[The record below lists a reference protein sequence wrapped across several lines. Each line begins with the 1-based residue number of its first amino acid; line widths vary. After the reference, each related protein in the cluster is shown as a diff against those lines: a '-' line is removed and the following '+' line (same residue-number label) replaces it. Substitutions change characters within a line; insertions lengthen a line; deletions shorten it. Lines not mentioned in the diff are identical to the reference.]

1 VKVFAPATSST
12 FAEAVCDRLGT
23 APARLRERDF
33 DDGEHKIR
41 PLEPVRGDDVYVIHS
56 LYGEP
61 GQSVNDKL
69 CRLIFLL
76 GALRDAG
83 AGRLTAVIPYL
94 AYARKDRKT
103 KSRDPVTTRYVAGML
118 ESSGLD
124 RVVTLDVHN
133 LAAYQNAFRCR
144 SEHLEAKRLFVEH
157 IRERIGDEP
166 VAVVSPDVGGVKRA
180 TAFREALEEA
190 LGREVCDAFINKK
203 RSRDVVSGDTV
214 VGDVED
220 RVAILLDD
228 LISTGTTLARA
239 AGACRELGARRVFA
253 AATHG
258 LLVDPA
264 SEKLAVPALDGVIVT
279 DSVAPLGRIT
289 DAFAGRLT
297 TLSVAPLIGD
307 AIRCLHENGSLVR
320 LLGEEED

>member
-1 VKVFAPATSST
+1 MKIFAPATSSA
-12 FAEAVCDRLGT
+12 FAEAVCDRIGR
-23 APARLRERDF
+23 APSRLRERDF

-41 PLEPVRGDDVYVIHS
+41 PLEPVRGEDVYVIHS

-61 GQSVNDKL
+61 GRSVNDKL

-144 SEHLEAKRLFVEH
+144 SEHLEAKRLFVDY
-157 IRERIGDEP
+157 IRERVGDEP
-166 VAVVSPDVGGVKRA
+166 LAVVSPDVGGVKRA
-180 TAFREALEEA
+180 RAFREALEQA
-190 LGREVCDAFINKK
+190 LGREVGDAFINKK
-203 RSRDVVSGDTV
+203 RSRDVVSGETV
-214 VGDVED
+214 IGDVDD
-220 RVAILLDD
+220 RVAVVLDD

-239 AGACRELGARRVFA
+239 AAACRKLGARRVFA

-258 LLVDPA
+258 LLVDPV
-264 SEKLAVPALDGVIVT
+264 SEKLAVPELEGVIVT
-279 DSVAPLGRIT
+279 DSVAPLGRIS
-289 DAFAGRLT
+289 DAFAARLT

-307 AIRCLHENGSLVR
+307 AIRCLNEDGSLVR
-320 LLGEEED
+320 LLGEDED

>member
-1 VKVFAPATSST
+1 M
-12 FAEAVCDRLGT
+12 

-41 PLEPVRGDDVYVIHS
+41 PLESVRGEDVYVIHS

-61 GQSVNDKL
+61 GQTVNDKL

-83 AGRLTAVIPYL
+83 ARRLTAVVPYL

-103 KSRDPVTTRYVAGML
+103 KSRDPVTTRYVAAML

-124 RVVTLDVHN
+124 RMVTLDVHN
-133 LAAYQNAFRCR
+133 LAAYQNAFRCG
-144 SEHLEAKRLFVEH
+144 SEHLEAKRLFVDH
-157 IRERIGDEP
+157 LRERVGDEP
-166 VAVVSPDVGGVKRA
+166 LAVVSPDVGGVKRA

-190 LGREVCDAFINKK
+190 LDRSVGDVFVNKK

-220 RVAILLDD
+220 RIAILVDD

-239 AGACRELGARRVFA
+239 SAACKELGARRVFA

-258 LLVDPA
+258 LFVDPA
-264 SEKLAVPALDGVIVT
+264 GEKLAAPELDAVIVT
-279 DSVAPLGRIT
+279 DSVAPLGSIG
-289 DAFAGRLT
+289 DELAGKLT

-307 AIRCLHENGSLVR
+307 AIRRLHEGGSLVE
-320 LLGEEED
+320 LLGEPED